1 MGTIQVSAPLP
12 SEALR
17 ALTEVAAIGLMEAY
31 RDSALGLVRGQEAI
45 DELQRDIDALRCA
58 SDWLKLVNKQ
68 ASREAL
74 GALTD
79 EYRGFCWG
87 IGFDLGSA
95 DEHFND
101 PRLNPE
107 QKLWLRD
114 FAKRWDAAACPLGK
128 YA

>member
-12 SEALR
+12 IEALR
-17 ALTEVAAIGLMEAY
+17 ALTEAVAIGLMEAY

-45 DELQRDIDALRCA
+45 DELHRDIDSLRSA

-74 GALTD
+74 DRLTE
-79 EYRGFCWG
+79 EYRTFCRSVG
-87 IGFDLGSA
+87 LDLSSA

-101 PRLNPE
+101 PRLSP
-107 QKLWLRD
+107 QQQSWLRD